1 MARVR
6 LLYPPPTMELFL
18 VIAHTFFISSCYH
31 RIYMTATNAIFY
43 IAILIM
49 SVVIHEVSHG
59 FMAEYF
65 GDPTARNA
73 GRLTLNP
80 ISHLDWFGS
89 VLLPAVLVL
98 AHSPFLF
105 GWAKPVPYNP
115 NNLSNRKWGTIAVAS
130 AGVLANFFIAIIF
143 GIVLRLTINLA
154 LPAGF
159 YFITS
164 AIVIVN
170 LALGIFNLV
179 PIPPLDGSKI
189 LFSFLP
195 ESAFSFILTY
205 VRYALILLLI
215 FIVFFSNYLYPI
227 MAFLFHLVTGLA
239 L

>member
-1 MARVR
+1 MQG
-6 LLYPPPTMELFL
+6 TD
-18 VIAHTFFISSCYH
+18 
-31 RIYMTATNAIFY
+31 AIFY

-49 SVVIHEVSHG
+49 SIVIHEVSHG

-65 GDPTARNA
+65 GDDTARNA

-80 ISHLDWFGS
+80 IKHLDLFGS
-89 VLLPAVLVL
+89 IILPAVLIL
-98 AHSPFLF
+98 SKAGFIF

-115 NNLSNRKWGTIAVAS
+115 DNLRDRKWGTIAVAS
-130 AGVLANFFIAIIF
+130 AGVLANFFIAIVF
-143 GIVLRLTINLA
+143 GLIIRVSSSFVL
-154 LPAGF
+154 PDSF

-195 ESAFSFILTY
+195 ERAFSFIQAY
-205 VRYALILLLI
+205 EQYSLILLLV
-215 FIVFFSNYLYPI
+215 FIVFFSDFLYPI
-227 MAFLFHLVTGLA
+227 LNFLFRLTTGLA